1 MFGVEERMNTV
12 QITNGDW
19 TMNRRGA
26 LLLIFGTALWP
37 APGWAQQRKPVI
49 ALLALAGPNPAP
61 LIKSL
66 IDGLKALG
74 YNDGEN
80 IVIETHVVEARDLDA
95 KAASLAQRP
104 LDVIVGFFTPA
115 PMAASRATKQ
125 IPIVIANAGDPVE
138 TGLVE
143 SLARPG
149 GNVTGLSSGGAEIAG
164 KSVDI
169 MKEIKPGMRRIG
181 VIINENDSFAKP
193 YVKQMTEAAQVA
205 KLELEVF
212 ASAQGRALEPVF
224 EAVRAKRVEALF
236 VQGTLIAKELF
247 DLAEAQQI
255 PTITTNRLGPPLG
268 AFISYGADL
277 PDLTRQSA
285 TYVDKILKGAKPGDI
300 PVAFPTKFDL
310 TINLKTAKK
319 IGLEIPPKLL
329 FTANDVIE

>member
-1 MFGVEERMNTV
+1 
-12 QITNGDW
+12 
-19 TMNRRGA
+19 MNRRNA
-26 LLLIFGTALWP
+26 LLLIFGTALWT

-49 ALLALAGPNPAP
+49 ALLALPGPNPAP

-66 IDGLKALG
+66 TDGLKALG
-74 YNDGEN
+74 YSDGDN
-80 IVIETHVVEARDLDA
+80 IVIETHVVEAKELDA
-95 KAASLAQRP
+95 KADSLAQRQV
-104 LDVIVGFFTPA
+104 DVIVGFFTPA
-115 PMAASRATKQ
+115 PMAARRATKQ
-125 IPIVIANAGDPVE
+125 IPIVMANAGDPVE

-169 MKEIKPGMRRIG
+169 MKEIKPGMRRIA
-181 VIINENDSFAKP
+181 VIINENDSFARP
-193 YVKQMTEAAQVA
+193 YVKQMTQAAQAA
-205 KLELEVF
+205 KVELEVF
-212 ASAQGRALEPVF
+212 ASAQGRPLRPVF
-224 EAVRAKRVEALF
+224 EAVRAKQIEALF
-236 VQGTLIAKELF
+236 VQGTLIVKELF
-247 DLAEAQQI
+247 DLAEAQHL

-268 AFISYGADL
+268 GFISYGADL

>member
-1 MFGVEERMNTV
+1 M
-12 QITNGDW
+12 
-19 TMNRRGA
+19 MNRRDA
-26 LLLIFGTALWP
+26 LLLMAGTALWP
-37 APGWAQQRKPVI
+37 ASAWAQQRKPVI
-49 ALLALAGPNPAP
+49 ALLALPGPNPAP

-66 IDGLKALG
+66 TEGLKTLG
-74 YNDGEN
+74 YNDGDN
-80 IVIETHVVEARDLDA
+80 IVIETHVVEAKELDA
-95 KAASLAQRP
+95 RATSLVQRQV
-104 LDVIVGFFTPA
+104 DVIVGFFTPA
-115 PMAASRATKQ
+115 PIAAKRATKQ
-125 IPIVIANAGDPVE
+125 IPIVMANAGDPVE
-138 TGLVE
+138 TGLVD

-181 VIINENDSFAKP
+181 VLINENDSFAKP
-193 YVKQMTEAAQVA
+193 YTKQMTEAAQTA
-205 KLELEVF
+205 KVEIEVF
-212 ASAQGRALEPVF
+212 PTAQGRPLKPVLD
-224 EAVRAKRVEALF
+224 AIRAKQVEALF

-247 DLAEAQQI
+247 ELAEAQHL

-268 AFISYGADL
+268 AFMSYGADL

-310 TINLKTAKK
+310 TLNLKTAKK
-319 IGLEIPPKLL
+319 LGLEIPSKLL